1 MKLKIMTYNV
11 QHCYNQSLKDIDYD
25 ELALEIK
32 NSNADIVGL
41 NEIYGEGSI
50 FGNQVEIL
58 AKKSGMNYCAFAAAF
73 EHDYGPYGNGLLS
86 KLPIRFVEKIMI
98 PDPVIKANPEEYYE
112 TRCILKVTFDDGII
126 VLVSHFGLNDDEQK
140 NAVATTLSNICNNKS
155 ILMGDFNMTP
165 DNIMLESIKEHMN
178 DTSIGFCEL
187 VNTWASYSPVIKIDY
202 IFVSK
207 DISVENAEVSSKIVS
222 DHFYHSAVINIKK

>member
-98 PDPVIKANPEEYYE
+98 PDPVIKANPEGYYE

-165 DNIMLESIKEHMN
+165 DNIMLEPIKEHMN

-207 DISVENAEVSSKIVS
+207 DIYVENAEVSSKIVS